1 MPAPA
6 WRSSDA
12 APTDQRGGA
21 VLALIACCLTDDR
34 LGASRDVDS
43 KCLFT
48 VQDLTPQSPIRW
60 QTMNTPHRDP
70 STHEPVGVEQ
80 LRSAILSAIVQQ
92 VIAILL
98 ASLLL
103 DGGTMLRLA
112 TISAVG
118 SWTFILAII
127 TRAIVLR
134 NTKPLNNLDVRI
146 IRGSL
151 WLAAGITMIMCLL
164 FQRVL

>member
-1 MPAPA
+1 
-6 WRSSDA
+6 
-12 APTDQRGGA
+12 
-21 VLALIACCLTDDR
+21 
-34 LGASRDVDS
+34 
-43 KCLFT
+43 
-48 VQDLTPQSPIRW
+48 
-60 QTMNTPHRDP
+60 MNTPHRDP